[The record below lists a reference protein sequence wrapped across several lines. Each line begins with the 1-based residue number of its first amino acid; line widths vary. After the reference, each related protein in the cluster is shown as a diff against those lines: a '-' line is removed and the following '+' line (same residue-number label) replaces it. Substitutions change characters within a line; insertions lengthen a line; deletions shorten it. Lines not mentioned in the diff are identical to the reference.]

1 MKRYFQGIL
10 GAALLLAAVSA
21 SAQIKETVA
30 VKVPFSFVAAG
41 KTWPAADYRFQIVQ
55 PVGLV
60 TMTTPGMKQASF
72 VTNTDQHPGAEA
84 GRTFL
89 VSAIQRP
96 LGSRRSRL
104 SGNGTAVD
112 HKWPDEGSTERQ
124 DNCRADR
131 PSDRIRRQLISVS
144 KSCHTSW

>member
-41 KTWPAADYRFQIVQ
+41 KTWPAADYRFHIVQ

-89 VSAIQRP
+89 SFQQFSDRWVLEEVAYQGTEQR
-96 LGSRRSRL
+96 LIT
-104 SGNGTAVD
+104 NGRTKEAPNGKTTAVRTVRVTAS
-112 HKWPDEGSTERQ
+112 EG
-124 DNCRADR
+124 N
-131 PSDRIRRQLISVS
+131 
-144 KSCHTSW
+144 